1 MECRLKAGE
10 PARVEEYL
18 QRFPELG
25 SNPDTV
31 LELLCSEYELRQGV
45 EKYPQRLVNVRLDR
59 RMDVL
64 GAEPVRAA
72 VTAAEAELAGQGR
85 VLLRASGTEPL
96 IRVMVEGRDEE
107 QVRRLAD
114 QIADSVRGLL
124 GRSE

>member
-1 MECRLKAGE
+1 MEKVCA
-10 PARVEEYL
+10 
-18 QRFPELG
+18 
-25 SNPDTV
+25 
-31 LELLCSEYELRQGV
+31 LRQGI

-59 RMDVL
+59 STDVL
-64 GAEPVRAA
+64 GAGSVRAA
-72 VTAAEAELAGQGR
+72 VAAAEAELAEHGR

-124 GRSE
+124 G